1 MLVDVIPSV
10 IADPVSKV
18 LGSVAKEIVKAILDN
33 STRLEQQLGRLLDAP
48 FRTGTVQL
56 RAYLQTSPVKDE
68 ERDFWIDKLRQ
79 ASNHLDEAYEL
90 AATPDRKLL
99 VRSMQTIT
107 VALLPGAT
115 YLFNSYVSEF
125 ENRSRQLKIESERLR
140 EEAIRMGDYI
150 SGFFVGL
157 SEGQQIVF
165 EARAQR
171 QHYSRKY
178 SLTMESENLM
188 RQAKE
193 TDIFIDFVKALYGK
207 QK

>member
-1 MLVDVIPSV
+1 M
-10 IADPVSKV
+10 
-18 LGSVAKEIVKAILDN
+18 
-33 STRLEQQLGRLLDAP
+33 
-48 FRTGTVQL
+48 
-56 RAYLQTSPVKDE
+56 
-68 ERDFWIDKLRQ
+68 
-79 ASNHLDEAYEL
+79 
-90 AATPDRKLL
+90 